1 MRFCEAG
8 KKKRNLKRLSWVSAA
23 VIKTQEA
30 ASLLLRSTF
39 SQIRTKKN
47 HLEFE
52 VSGNT
57 SPHNPLLSPVS
68 PREPPPFRS
77 IASGLELNKRGRRNS
92 NIEFYRNAGGLCP
105 ESDQR
110 ICRGGRRERKR
121 ARGNERSAGENN
133 RQSLFIFHLVPVSLL
148 FNNFP
153 YVRFTLTTKKNFPN
167 VTFIRRVL
175 PSRGHD
181 FSANARPLTC
191 HSRILFFLPDGG
203 NDRFSVDGD
212 RKMTTVRSAAPLEA
226 TLERSAFTAESVKC

>member
-1 MRFCEAG
+1 M
-8 KKKRNLKRLSWVSAA
+8 
-23 VIKTQEA
+23 
-30 ASLLLRSTF
+30 
-39 SQIRTKKN
+39 
-47 HLEFE
+47 
-52 VSGNT
+52 SGNT

-148 FNNFP
+148 LNNFP

-167 VTFIRRVL
+167 VTFIGRVS

-191 HSRILFFLPDGG
+191 HIHILFFFARWRQRPFLRGRRQK
-203 NDRFSVDGD
+203 NDNGQKCGAAGSDTRALGIHGREREVLAEVTSGISI
-212 RKMTTVRSAAPLEA
+212 TLWSALESWA
-226 TLERSAFTAESVKC
+226 RPGSSLQNHVKNEALTLSACQWHH